1 MHTCA
6 DSVPVPVHLIL
17 LFWLLNIVDKDGV
30 TYRHLAAI
38 SHVHATHGVIAH
50 AHAGAAG
57 HGRHV
62 HSAHIHFDSGYR
74 DHELKKTEG
83 CKK

>member
-1 MHTCA
+1 M
-6 DSVPVPVHLIL
+6 
-17 LFWLLNIVDKDGV
+17 
-30 TYRHLAAI
+30 
-38 SHVHATHGVIAH
+38 IAH

-62 HSAHIHFDSGYR
+62 HSAHIHFDGGYR

-83 CKK
+83 CKKQTIEDRESHGCTKHLGRAHVGQDEQIRAEVS